1 MKKIL
6 FISEKSILDFAIAYS
21 NDVNLLLK
29 LLEKKDVQIYLV
41 NPEDLILSKDQKSI
55 QSKIVTINDFQKIN
69 DLRRYLYLKSSLHM
83 LFSLPLP
90 NEFKSNLEIRN
101 EFSIKDDVKIEKAQI
116 DIIIDRAEPVSRTKE
131 YYNITRDLYDLN
143 NNYFD
148 DPIFREKEGDKEIV
162 LKIDQELTRNDQ
174 QNLGFKTIILDFSA
188 ENKNLDDINRHK
200 LYRIFQDLKECD
212 LGKIIDQTLGC
223 FQDLDTFKESAIIS
237 IIKKIYNCQI
247 NFKYFCIK
255 PANWYGGVAIELV
268 GDKKNKIVAD
278 LSKVKLFH
286 LIAKINYNILS
297 DVKKDNDHQES
308 ILKRAILDGIII
320 QEQVSYPKFGD
331 LRIFVSFG
339 KIHGVILR
347 VPAKNKNIANMSAGG
362 HAEIF
367 INPINKSANEL
378 FILQKELEILG
389 YLEIFEAISDLINSI
404 KNSLETNVGKN
415 LKKSAFIGFD
425 ALLNEDGKKKYFAC
439 NEINLSS
446 AMGQNQIEVA
456 NLLEELLKNKNF
468 LYALQATLNKIRVNE
483 NIFYELQNVKSPYV
497 KFLILR
503 RFIEDLSDEDK
514 SILIEEFYL
523 QIRDINFTI
532 ISVADCTIN
541 KIINA

>member
-1 MKKIL
+1 
-6 FISEKSILDFAIAYS
+6 
-21 NDVNLLLK
+21 
-29 LLEKKDVQIYLV
+29 
-41 NPEDLILSKDQKSI
+41 
-55 QSKIVTINDFQKIN
+55 
-69 DLRRYLYLKSSLHM
+69 
-83 LFSLPLP
+83 
-90 NEFKSNLEIRN
+90 
-101 EFSIKDDVKIEKAQI
+101 
-116 DIIIDRAEPVSRTKE
+116 
-131 YYNITRDLYDLN
+131 
-143 NNYFD
+143 
-148 DPIFREKEGDKEIV
+148 
-162 LKIDQELTRNDQ
+162 
-174 QNLGFKTIILDFSA
+174 
-188 ENKNLDDINRHK
+188 
-200 LYRIFQDLKECD
+200 
-212 LGKIIDQTLGC
+212 
-223 FQDLDTFKESAIIS
+223 
-237 IIKKIYNCQI
+237 
-247 NFKYFCIK
+247 
-255 PANWYGGVAIELV
+255 
-268 GDKKNKIVAD
+268 
-278 LSKVKLFH
+278 
-286 LIAKINYNILS
+286 
-297 DVKKDNDHQES
+297 
-308 ILKRAILDGIII
+308 
-320 QEQVSYPKFGD
+320 
-331 LRIFVSFG
+331 
-339 KIHGVILR
+339 
-347 VPAKNKNIANMSAGG
+347 MSAGG

-378 FILQKELEILG
+378 FILQKELETLG

-425 ALLNEDGKKKYFAC
+425 ALLDEDGKKKYFAC